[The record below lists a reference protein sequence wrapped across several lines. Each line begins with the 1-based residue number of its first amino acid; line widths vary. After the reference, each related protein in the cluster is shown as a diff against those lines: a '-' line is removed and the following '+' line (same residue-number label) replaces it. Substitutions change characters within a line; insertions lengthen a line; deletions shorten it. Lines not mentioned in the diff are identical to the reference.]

1 MSDATPPD
9 AGPDQP
15 VAPSDRARIAGA
27 GGIRIFRAGPQDA
40 SLLADLGAETFRKA
54 FAGTTAA
61 KDIEDYV
68 RRHFSPDIQRR
79 ELSIPDAPVFVA
91 AATRPA
97 GYIQLFPDRE
107 ISSRAVQLRRL
118 YLMPA
123 YHGSG
128 AADRLMS
135 EGLGESRRKGFFRMW
150 LSCWENNHRAL
161 AFYRRWGFVET
172 GRTVFPVGE
181 DRQLDLVLSRAL

>member
-1 MSDATPPD
+1 MSDTTSPE
-9 AGPDQP
+9 GPDQP
-15 VAPSDRARIAGA
+15 VAPSDRARKAGA
-27 GGIRIFRAGPQDA
+27 GRFRIFRAGPQDA
-40 SLLADLGAETFRKA
+40 SLLADLGAETFRSA

-61 KDIEDYV
+61 NDIEDYV

-79 ELSIPDAPVFVA
+79 ELSIPDALVFVA

-97 GYIQLFPDRE
+97 GYVQVIPDRE
-107 ISSRAVQLRRL
+107 TSSRAAQLRRL
-118 YLMPA
+118 YLLPA

-128 AADRLMS
+128 AADRLMTMGI
-135 EGLGESRRKGFFRMW
+135 EESRRTGFVRMW
-150 LSCWENNHRAL
+150 LSCWEKNHRAL

-181 DRQLDLVLSRAL
+181 DRQLDIVLSRAL